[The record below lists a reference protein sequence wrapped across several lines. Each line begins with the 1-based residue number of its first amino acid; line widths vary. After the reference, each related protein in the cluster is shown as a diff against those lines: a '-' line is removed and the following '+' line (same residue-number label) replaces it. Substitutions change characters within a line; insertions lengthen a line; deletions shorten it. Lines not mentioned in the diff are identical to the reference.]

1 MKVLFL
7 VQKEQ
12 RILLDHFYASIATQ
26 CDCDLR
32 WLSDEEQ
39 ADLRGYFR
47 RAVPRPEQYD
57 RILLFL
63 RFKKQLKQV
72 SFIRSLPNLVE
83 LEHDAYQ
90 NFIPCKYT
98 GKFSRYYQAMPH
110 VRVLVSGAGVA
121 RRLREEGVDAVFVP
135 KGYDDSR
142 LRDLGLERDIELGF
156 VGSLGSVAYSGRK
169 QLLED
174 LAKVEPLLITKTR
187 SGDEYLQTL
196 NRIRFFVGA
205 DVGMGEYMIKNFE
218 AMACG
223 CVLLAWS
230 QGEEDR
236 LLGFEDMHNVVFY
249 RSEEEALAK
258 LQLLQA
264 DPELAARIA
273 RNGQAFAESRYS
285 FDRVGRDLA
294 EQIQRPMRTW
304 PRPSALVRGWVKLRY
319 GMQVPE

>member
-12 RILLDHFYASIATQ
+12 RILLDHFYASIAAH

-47 RAVPRPEQYD
+47 RAVPQPEQYD

-63 RFKKQLKQV
+63 RFKKQLRQV
-72 SFIRSLPNLVE
+72 PFIRSLPNLVE

-98 GKFSRYYQAMPH
+98 GKFSRYYRAMPH

-121 RRLREEGVDAVFVP
+121 RRLQEEGIDAHFVP

-142 LRDLGLERDIELGF
+142 LRDLGVERDIELGF

-174 LAKVEPLLITKTR
+174 LARVEPLLITKTR

-223 CVLLAWS
+223 CVLFTYD
-230 QGEEDR
+230 QGEEENR
-236 LLGFEDMHNVVFY
+236 ALGFRDGVNVVLY
-249 RSEEEALAK
+249 RSLDELREKLAR
-258 LQLLQA
+258 LRQDA
-264 DPELAARIA
+264 VWAARIA
-273 RNGQAFAESRYS
+273 SEGQKLVTSKFGFSGLGSEVVMQLIAP
-285 FDRVGRDLA
+285 L
-294 EQIQRPMRTW
+294 RP
-304 PRPSALVRGWVKLRY
+304 PRPSPRWLGWLARY
-319 GMQVPE
+319 LP

>member
-12 RILLDHFYASIATQ
+12 RILLDHFYASIAAQ

-47 RAVPRPEQYD
+47 RAVPQPEQYD

-63 RFKKQLKQV
+63 RFKKQLKQIA
-72 SFIRSLPNLVE
+72 FIRSLPNLVE

-98 GKFSRYYQAMPH
+98 GKFSRYYRAIPH
-110 VRVLVSGAGVA
+110 IRVLVSGAGVA
-121 RRLREEGVDAVFVP
+121 RRLQEEGVDAVFVP

-142 LRDLGLERDIELGF
+142 LRDLGIERDIELGF

-187 SGDEYLQTL
+187 SGEEYLQTL

-223 CVLLAWS
+223 CLLFTFD
-230 QGEEDR
+230 QGEEENR
-236 LLGFEDMHNVVFY
+236 ALGFEDGVNVVLY
-249 RSEEEALAK
+249 RS
-258 LQLLQA
+258 
-264 DPELAARIA
+264 
-273 RNGQAFAESRYS
+273 
-285 FDRVGRDLA
+285 LA
-294 EQIQRPMRTW
+294 ELREKLGLLRQDAGRAACIASEGRKLATSRFGFSGLGSEVVRQLTTPLRS
-304 PRPSALVRGWVKLRY
+304 PRPSPRWLGWLGRY
-319 GMQVPE
+319 LP

>member
-12 RILLDHFYASIATQ
+12 RILLDHFYASIAAH

-47 RAVPRPEQYD
+47 RAVPQPEQYD

-63 RFKKQLKQV
+63 RFKKQLKQIP
-72 SFIRSLPNLVE
+72 FIRSLPNLVE

-98 GKFSRYYQAMPH
+98 GKFSRYYRAMPH

-121 RRLREEGVDAVFVP
+121 RRLQEEGIDAHFVP

-142 LRDLGLERDIELGF
+142 LRDLGVERDIELGF

-174 LAKVEPLLITKTR
+174 LARVEPLLITKTR

-223 CVLLAWS
+223 CVLFTYD
-230 QGEEDR
+230 QGEEENR
-236 LLGFEDMHNVVFY
+236 ALGFEDGVNVVLY
-249 RSEEEALAK
+249 RSLEELREKLARLRGEPVLSSSIASAGRALAASRFGFG
-258 LQLLQA
+258 Q
-264 DPELAARIA
+264 IG
-273 RNGQAFAESRYS
+273 RN
-285 FDRVGRDLA
+285 VK
-294 EQIQRPMRTW
+294 IQMEEPL
-304 PRPSALVRGWVKLRY
+304 RPSRVSKGLLGFLARHFFWY
-319 GMQVPE
+319 

>member
-12 RILLDHFYASIATQ
+12 RILLDHFYASIAAH

-47 RAVPRPEQYD
+47 RAVPQPEQYD

-63 RFKKQLKQV
+63 RFKKQLKQIP
-72 SFIRSLPNLVE
+72 FIRSLPNLVE

-98 GKFSRYYQAMPH
+98 GKFSRYYRAMPH

-121 RRLREEGVDAVFVP
+121 RRLQEEGVDAHFVP

-142 LRDLGLERDIELGF
+142 LRDLGVERDIELGF

-223 CVLLAWS
+223 CVLFTFD
-230 QGEEDR
+230 QGEEENQA
-236 LLGFEDMHNVVFY
+236 LGFEDGVNVVLY
-249 RSEEEALAK
+249 RSLDELREKLARLRGDPAHAAAIAKAGEALARHSFAFGH
-258 LQLLQA
+258 LGERIVSAITPALRPVVAPGLLHR
-264 DPELAARIA
+264 LL
-273 RNGQAFAESRYS
+273 
-285 FDRVGRDLA
+285 GRLG
-294 EQIQRPMRTW
+294 R
-304 PRPSALVRGWVKLRY
+304 
-319 GMQVPE
+319 